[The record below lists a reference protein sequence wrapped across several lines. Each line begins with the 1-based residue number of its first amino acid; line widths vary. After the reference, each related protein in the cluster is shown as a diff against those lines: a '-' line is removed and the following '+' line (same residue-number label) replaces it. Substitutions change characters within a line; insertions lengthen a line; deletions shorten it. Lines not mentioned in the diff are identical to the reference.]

1 MIMKIST
8 TTWMLPSKRIIG
20 LRESLISK
28 GDNKGNRTCSRPS
41 GWTLLSQQGCI
52 GSDLTPMDFDTGK
65 FLRVLHFSMLFIEP
79 NVLFQCWALGINVYM
94 YIVSCVGHWL
104 YVKLI
109 LTPFLY
115 ITLLNTGMTCTFIPI
130 VFAFTIWVYLVY
142 DDSEYIHDIRIF
154 LEDDHY
160 RIYIYIPYCRNHTM
174 F

>member
-1 MIMKIST
+1 MTIKE
-8 TTWMLPSKRIIG
+8 IG
-20 LRESLISK
+20 RVAGLVVGHSFRNRDVSALISL
-28 GDNKGNRTCSRPS
+28 R
-41 GWTLLSQQGCI
+41 WI
-52 GSDLTPMDFDTGK
+52 LTRANF
-65 FLRVLHFSMLFIEP
+65 FEFFI
-79 NVLFQCWALGINVYM
+79 FQCCLLNQMCYM
-94 YIVSCVGHWL
+94 YIVSCVGRWL
-104 YVKLI
+104 YVKFI

-142 DDSEYIHDIRIF
+142 DDSEYIHDIRIL